1 MASPAP
7 QEQVRLHLVSYLVGY
22 TTSFQNTG
30 YQESTITIHCQAAE
44 AWLVVIGASRIRA
57 DLIEV
62 YKIIHGLSNV
72 NFFTFFEYSDEHRT
86 RGHSLKLQKH
96 RSRLD
101 LRQYFFSER
110 IINVW
115 NKLHMKHCYSS
126 HVELLQTTLGDI
138 TQGRVIY

>member
-1 MASPAP
+1 MIPDIKNLP
-7 QEQVRLHLVSYLVGY
+7 YTVRLQKLGLWSLEHR
-22 TTSFQNTG
+22 
-30 YQESTITIHCQAAE
+30 
-44 AWLVVIGASRIRA
+44 RIRA

-72 NFFTFFEYSDEHRT
+72 KFLTFFEYSDEHRT

-101 LRQYFFSER
+101 LRQHFFSER

-115 NKLHMKHCYSS
+115 NKLDDNTCCYIS
-126 HVELLQTTLGDI
+126 HVELLQATFGDI
-138 TQGRVIY
+138 TQGRVIYKTMSVCLTLEAEPVPWGGLIR